1 MLTILLLMMSG
12 KSVWKWICGL
22 GGPGLIL
29 LGLAD
34 NAPFFSAPAGSVD
47 VLVILLASQSRELW
61 GYYALMA
68 AVGEIAGGYLTYR
81 FAEKTG
87 EKALEKK
94 FGKQRAAQVYKWF
107 EKRGTGL
114 VVMVGAMLPPPFP
127 FTSVL
132 TAAGIVHYPR
142 NRFLPCLFVGRS
154 VRFFAVAYLGR
165 AYGQQ
170 IIGFFSQY
178 YRPALYVLIAL
189 AIASGI
195 GALVY
200 FKWYKPRAQRHDGD
214 RD

>member
-1 MLTILLLMMSG
+1 MLTILFLMISG
-12 KSVWKWICGL
+12 NSLWKWIRGL
-22 GGPGLIL
+22 GGPGLVL
-29 LGLAD
+29 LGIAD

-68 AVGEIAGGYLTYR
+68 IVGEVVGGYLTYR

-94 FGKQRAAQVYKWF
+94 FGKQRATQVYRWF

-127 FTSVL
+127 FTPVL
-132 TAAGIVHYPR
+132 TAAGIMHYPK
-142 NRFLPCLFVGRS
+142 NKFLPSLFVGRS
-154 VRFFAVAYLGR
+154 VRFFVMAYLGR

-170 IIGFFSQY
+170 VISFFSRY

-189 AIASGI
+189 AIVSAI
-195 GALVY
+195 AALVY
-200 FKWYKPRAQRHDGD
+200 FKWYKPRAQHHDGD
-214 RD
+214 QD